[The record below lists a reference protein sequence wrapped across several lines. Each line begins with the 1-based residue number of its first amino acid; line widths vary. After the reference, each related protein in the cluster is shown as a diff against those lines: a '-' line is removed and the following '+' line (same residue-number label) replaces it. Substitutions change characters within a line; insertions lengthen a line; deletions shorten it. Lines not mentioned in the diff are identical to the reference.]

1 MIITPIAP
9 SPEAAQGGDAA
20 LRNVVLYAGA
30 DPALGDRRA
39 RSIEAR
45 SDGSLRVTV
54 ATDLLAAIA
63 GRCDVLVL
71 ATAPYLGSELERRL
85 AGFVQDGGGLICLGD
100 SADNWPEYPR
110 LAAAFGMVPARRT
123 PVTELIV
130 RVSAAAD
137 HPITRRLD
145 AGYAHDHYAG
155 LDADIAF
162 PLLDSCMLAE
172 SNAAA
177 RMEDAVLLV
186 SWRGERLPAAWVR
199 PVGRGWL
206 FHTGLGAED
215 ASWSV
220 PVFQQLVYRAI
231 RHCAGRQ
238 EGPPLG
244 VAMLGYGAIGRE
256 HGSAVSQVCGLELR
270 TICDRSPERLEA
282 ARQSF
287 ATVATTTDSAAI
299 ARDPAID
306 LVIVSTPPNTHARFA
321 IELLEAGKH
330 VVVEKPFCLTT
341 AEADAMI
348 AHAESVG
355 RTLTVYQCR
364 RWDPDYLA
372 IKHVVDSGAIGEVF
386 HLETFIG
393 SFSHPCDYWHSQQA
407 ISGGIFYDWGSHYLD
422 WILNLLPGAV
432 EMVSGF
438 EHKRLWHDVSNADQA
453 RIRLRFGGGREAEF
467 MHSDIAAAAKPKW
480 YILGTKGAIVA
491 DWRTETV
498 KARNWSGD
506 LLESHLAPSEA
517 LPTVTVHLR
526 QESGTVDTQQLT
538 LPPSPIFPFHRNLA
552 NHILAGEALAVT
564 PAQARRNIAVM
575 EAATISAREG
585 GRQISVD
592 C

>member
-1 MIITPIAP
+1 MIISQVAHPVRSNAP
-9 SPEAAQGGDAA
+9 RDAA

-30 DPALGDRRA
+30 DPALGERRA

-45 SDGSLRVTV
+45 ADGSLRITV
-54 ATDLLAAIA
+54 AADLDAAISD
-63 GRCDVLVL
+63 RCDVLVL
-71 ATAPYLGSELERRL
+71 AEALPLGPEREARL
-85 AGFVQDGGGLICLGD
+85 IEFVQRGGGLVCLGN
-100 SADNWPEYPR
+100 SADNWLEYPR
-110 LAAAFGMVPARRT
+110 LAAAFGMTPGRRT
-123 PVTELIV
+123 PLTELIV
-130 RVSAAAD
+130 RIPAASD
-137 HPITRRLD
+137 HPITRRLE

-162 PLLDSCMLAE
+162 PLVDTCLLSGPTGTASDEAL
-172 SNAAA
+172 
-177 RMEDAVLLV
+177 LLV

-206 FHTGLGAED
+206 FHTGLGAE
-215 ASWSV
+215 AGTWSV

-231 RHCAGRQ
+231 RHCAGCV

-256 HGSAVSQVCGLELR
+256 HCSAVSQVRGLELR
-270 TICDRSPERLEA
+270 AVCDRSPARLEV
-282 ARQSF
+282 ARQNFS
-287 ATVATTTDSAAI
+287 AVATTTELAAI
-299 ARDPAID
+299 ACDPAID

-321 IELLEAGKH
+321 MELLEAGKH

-341 AEADAMI
+341 SEADAMT
-348 AHAESVG
+348 ARADAVG
-355 RTLTVYQCR
+355 RVLTVYQCR

-372 IKHVVDSGAIGEVF
+372 IKRVVDSGAIGEVF

-432 EMVSGF
+432 QSVSGS
-438 EHKRLWHDVSNADQA
+438 EQKRIWHDVSNADQA
-453 RIRLRFGGGREAEF
+453 RIGLRLAGGREAEF

-491 DWRTETV
+491 DWRSETV
-498 KARNWSGD
+498 KARSWSGD

-526 QESGTVDTQQLT
+526 QENGTIDSQRLT
-538 LPPSPIFPFHRNLA
+538 LPPPPIFPFHRNLA

-564 PAQARRNIAVM
+564 PVQARRNIAVM
-575 EAATISAREG
+575 EAATTSAREG

>member
-1 MIITPIAP
+1 MIISPIAASAGANP
-9 SPEAAQGGDAA
+9 GTGTA

-30 DPALGDRRA
+30 DMARGERRA
-39 RSIEAR
+39 CSIEAR
-45 SDGSLRVTV
+45 ADGSLRITV
-54 ATDLLAAIA
+54 SADLDAAIS

-71 ATAPYLGSELERRL
+71 AEAPPLGPEQEARL
-85 AGFVQDGGGLICLGD
+85 IEFVQRGGGLVCFGSSVD
-100 SADNWPEYPR
+100 TWPEYPR
-110 LAAAFGMVPARRT
+110 LATAFDMIPGRRT
-123 PVTELIV
+123 PLTELII
-130 RVSAAAD
+130 RVPATSD

-162 PLLDSCMLAE
+162 PLLDSCMLAK
-172 SNAAA
+172 SNGPALAEAA
-177 RMEDAVLLV
+177 LLV

-206 FHTGLGAED
+206 FHTGLGAAD
-215 ASWSV
+215 ASWDV

-231 RHCAGRQ
+231 RHCAGCQ
-238 EGPPLG
+238 EGPPIG

-256 HGSAVSQVCGLELR
+256 HGSAVSQVRGLELR
-270 TICDRSPERLEA
+270 TVCDRNSERLEA

-287 ATVATTTDSAAI
+287 AAVATTTDSAAI

-306 LVIVSTPPNTHARFA
+306 LVIVSTPPNTHARLA
-321 IELLEAGKH
+321 MELLEAGKH

-348 AHAESVG
+348 ARAESVG
-355 RTLTVYQCR
+355 RALTVYQCR

-407 ISGGIFYDWGSHYLD
+407 VSGGIFYDWGSHYLD

-432 EMVSGF
+432 ESVSGF

-453 RIRLRFGGGREAEF
+453 RIGLRFAGGREAEF

-491 DWRTETV
+491 DWRSETV

-526 QESGTVDTQQLT
+526 QENGTVDTQRLT
-538 LPPSPIFPFHRNLA
+538 LPPPLIFPFHRNLA

-585 GRQISVD
+585 GRTISVD